1 VWRDILLANREHLL
15 PLVRELEQRVSSI
28 GAAMAAGDAA
38 ALEAALALG
47 QACRQRLVK

>member
-1 VWRDILLANREHLL
+1 LEER
-15 PLVRELEQRVSSI
+15 VRSI
-28 GAAMAAGDAA
+28 GTAMAAGDAT